1 MNLKTLLAKLP
12 IWAWV
17 LIGATTATL
26 MFVVFPPE
34 RTQTPPQL
42 LPWNATYNEQ
52 GRLQALGLSVGQ
64 DTTQQAIDLYGHDY
78 EVRLFSKKDEDGK
91 TAEVFFP
98 SIHISSIHGAIA
110 LRLKVPQDE
119 LNRFYSEG
127 IQTTVT
133 KLGNREVTPH
143 NEAIEALK
151 KAPIQSVT
159 LVPRKSLTERA
170 IKMRFGEPERTQVQ
184 SDGVPHWFYPEKG
197 LEIILNNEGPDALQY
212 YPF

>member
-1 MNLKTLLAKLP
+1 MNLKTVFTNTP

-17 LIGATTATL
+17 LIGATTVTL
-26 MFVVFPPE
+26 LFVAFPPE
-34 RTQTPPQL
+34 RTQTPSQL
-42 LPWNATYNEQ
+42 LPWNAAYNEQ
-52 GRLQALGLSVGQ
+52 GQLQALGLTVGQ

-78 EVRLFSKKDEDGK
+78 EVRLFSKKDEDNK

-151 KAPIQSVT
+151 QAPIQSVT

-197 LEIILNNEGPDALQY
+197 LEIILNTEGPDALQY

>member
-1 MNLKTLLAKLP
+1 MSLRQVTQKLP
-12 IWAWV
+12 TWAWV
-17 LIGATTATL
+17 LLGASLITVIFSA
-26 MFVVFPPE
+26 FPPQRE
-34 RTQTPPQL
+34 QTPPKL
-42 LPWNATYNEQ
+42 LPWNAHYNDQ
-52 GRLQALGLSVGQ
+52 GQLQALGLTVGQ
-64 DTTQQAIDLYGHDY
+64 DTPQTAIDLYGHDY
-78 EVRLFSKKDEDGK
+78 EVKLFSKKDEDGK

-110 LRLKVPQDE
+110 LRLKVPQDQ

-127 IQTTVT
+127 VQTTVT

-143 NEAIEALK
+143 NEAIAKLK
-151 KAPIQSVT
+151 QAPIQSVT
-159 LVPRKSLTERA
+159 LVPRKTLTERA
-170 IKMRFGEPERTQVQ
+170 IKMRFGEPERTEIQ

>member
-1 MNLKTLLAKLP
+1 MKPRQVIQKLP
-12 IWAWV
+12 TWAWV
-17 LIGATTATL
+17 LLGASLITVLFSA
-26 MFVVFPPE
+26 FPPQ
-34 RTQTPPQL
+34 RDQTPPEL
-42 LPWNATYNEQ
+42 LPWNAGYNAQ
-52 GRLQALGLSVGQ
+52 GQLEALGLTVGQ
-64 DTTQQAIDLYGHDY
+64 DTPQQAIDLYGHDF
-78 EVRLFSKKDEDGK
+78 EVKLFSKKDEDNK

-110 LRLKVPQDE
+110 LRLNVPQAQ

-127 IQTTVT
+127 VQTTVT

-143 NEAIEALK
+143 NEAIETLK
-151 KAPIQSVT
+151 QAPIQSVT

-170 IKMRFGEPERTQVQ
+170 IKMRFGEPERTEIQ